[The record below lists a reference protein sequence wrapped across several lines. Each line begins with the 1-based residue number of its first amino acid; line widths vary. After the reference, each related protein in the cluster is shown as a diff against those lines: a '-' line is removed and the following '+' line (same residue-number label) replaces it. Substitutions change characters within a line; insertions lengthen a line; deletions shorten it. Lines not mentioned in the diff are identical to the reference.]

1 MSLRLKERLRK
12 LRFNFIKN
20 SQIGGG
26 KTLLCN
32 NCTGAMVLHDYGL
45 RFDTPTVN
53 LFIRP
58 KDYIEL
64 LSDIRRYM
72 QSDIEDITFENKY
85 PVGLLGG
92 KIRIDFLHYSSF
104 AEAVASWKRRAARI
118 DYSHVYAVLVER
130 DGCTYEDLQRF
141 DRLPLVHKVAL
152 VHKHYP
158 DIKSSFVINYLGE
171 DGLLGQIIDFQGN
184 FGKRYYDQFDWK
196 HFLEI

>member
-1 MSLRLKERLRK
+1 MSFKRKELLRK
-12 LRFNFIKN
+12 LRFKFIN
-20 SQIGGG
+20 NQPIGGG

-72 QSDIEDITFENKY
+72 QSEIENITFENKY

-104 AEAVASWKRRAARI
+104 ANAVASWKRRTARI
-118 DYSHVYAVLVER
+118 DYDHIYAVLVER

-141 DRLPLVHKVAL
+141 DSLQLVHKVAL

-158 DIKSSFVINYLGE
+158 DIKSSFVINYP
-171 DGLLGQIIDFQGN
+171 DKNGLLGQIIDYQGQ
-184 FGKRYYDQFDWK
+184 FGKRYYDSFDWK
-196 HFLEI
+196 QFLEI